1 MKIIISEIK
10 DIAIAICNK
19 YIENNG
25 EYLETKQ
32 DNFWFVD
39 MEQAIDLKRE
49 PNFWCVGS
57 LEDDY
62 LCLKEI
68 TAQKREVSILDLDRI
83 SNLFKL
89 ISYEIEKSKQKI
101 L

>member
-1 MKIIISEIK
+1 MVSEIK
-10 DIAIAICNK
+10 DIAIAICNR

-25 EYLETKQ
+25 EYFETDQ
-32 DNFWFVD
+32 DGFWFVD
-39 MEQAIDLKRE
+39 INEAIDLRKI
-49 PNFWCVGS
+49 PSAWCVGS

-62 LCLKEI
+62 LCLQEI
-68 TAQKREVSILDLDRI
+68 VSKKREVNILDLERI

-89 ISYEIEKSKQKI
+89 IAYEIEEDKGKI